1 MMEVLAMLMPV
12 TIALLVYIHKMD
24 KTLMK
29 LSGIQDAMDTRIAK
43 VEHHFDLAA
52 GPAGCMVRIAKLE
65 QGIGEAR

>member
-1 MMEVLAMLMPV
+1 
-12 TIALLVYIHKMD
+12 MD